1 MNNKIKLLMKSIDCA
16 TINMISAALWKYYDV
31 MPFEERVLQ
40 KVFSCN
46 NFKASLKQ
54 VKRCKSK
61 MLKLLRRVVIG
72 KPMESA
78 RLAQERFSAL
88 KGLAILSSDALSS
101 VAYAGEEILHV
112 LIPILGVASFT
123 LLAPISAAIIMLL
136 VIVSFSYKQIID
148 AFPKSTGGAY
158 MVAKEHLSMNA
169 GLVAGA
175 ALLFDYVLTVAVSVS
190 AGVAAF
196 TSAYH
201 PAAQYRVELCL
212 LVITVLVILNLRG
225 ITESANVFS
234 FPTYAFIISMFLLIG
249 IGVYKLAFAGLT
261 NPTPTEIVQT
271 SSDLSGLAF
280 TWLILR
286 SFSSG
291 CAALTGVEAVSDAVP
306 NFKEPENKNAK
317 TVLTMLVTLSFIMF
331 GGLTFLTMKLH
342 VEPVHQMTVISQVA
356 HIVFGEG
363 ILFYLF
369 QTSTFLILA
378 LAANTAFAG
387 FPLLASLMAKD
398 GFLPRYLALRGDR
411 LVFSNGIVLLGLL
424 AGILLMIFGGIT
436 TRIIPLYAVGVFTS
450 FTLAQSGMVKRWLG
464 HKTGQWR
471 RKLAVNGFGAIIT
484 GVVTIV
490 IAVTKFTHGAWFILV
505 LIPVMVYAFST
516 VHKHYL
522 DVKKQLDFDN
532 YHHREG
538 LQHKIIIPAASLT
551 NVVANTVDYAKLL
564 SDDVKVVHICTD
576 KEFTEKFIKKYEAW
590 NPGIELV
597 ILDSPYRS
605 VMDPLVDYIIDK
617 DKNKA
622 EGEVVT
628 VLIPEF
634 VTIRWWHRFLHN
646 QTGLLLQN
654 MLVFETDVVVTT
666 VPFHLRDSDLQVQ

>member
-1 MNNKIKLLMKSIDCA
+1 
-16 TINMISAALWKYYDV
+16 
-31 MPFEERVLQ
+31 
-40 KVFSCN
+40 
-46 NFKASLKQ
+46 
-54 VKRCKSK
+54 
-61 MLKLLRRVVIG
+61 MLKILRRVLIG

-78 RLAQERFSAL
+78 RLASERFSSI

-101 VAYAGEEILHV
+101 VAYAGEEILNV
-112 LIPILGVASFT
+112 LVPVLGAASFNLIT
-123 LLAPISAAIIMLL
+123 PISAAIITLL
-136 VIVSFSYKQIID
+136 FIVSFSYKQIID

-158 MVAKEHLSMNA
+158 MVSREHLSINA
-169 GLVAGA
+169 GLIAGA

-212 LVITVLVILNLRG
+212 LVISVLVILNLRG
-225 ITESANVFS
+225 VTESATVFS
-234 FPTYAFIISMFLLIG
+234 YPTYSFIMCMFILIG
-249 IGVYKLAFAGLT
+249 VGLYKLFFVGLT
-261 NPTPTEIVQT
+261 NPMPYETVSASP
-271 SSDLSGLAF
+271 DLGALAF

-286 SFSSG
+286 AFSSG

-317 TVLTMLVTLSFIMF
+317 TVLTMLVTLSFILF
-331 GGLTFLTMKLH
+331 GGLAILTMQLH
-342 VEPVHQMTVISQVA
+342 IQPSHQMTVISQVA
-356 HIVFGEG
+356 QIVFGKG

-411 LVFSNGIVLLGLL
+411 LVFSNGIVLLGVL
-424 AGILLMIFGGIT
+424 AGALLVIFGGIT
-436 TRIIPLYAVGVFTS
+436 TKIIPLYAVGVFTS
-450 FTLAQSGMVKRWLG
+450 FTLAQSGMVKRWLT
-464 HKTGQWR
+464 HRTGNWQA
-471 RKLAVNGFGAIIT
+471 KLAVNGIGALTT
-484 GVVTIV
+484 GAVTIV

-505 LIPVMVYAFST
+505 LLPVMVYAFST
-516 VHKHYL
+516 VHRHYM
-522 DVKKQLDFDN
+522 DVKIQLDFDN
-532 YHHREG
+532 YKHKEG
-538 LQHKIIIPAASLT
+538 LKHKIIIPAASLT
-551 NVVANTVDYAKLL
+551 NVVANTIDYAKEL
-564 SDDVKVVHICTD
+564 SDHVQVVHISTD
-576 KEFTEKFIKKYEAW
+576 HEFTEKFRKKYEAW

-605 VMDPLVDYIIDK
+605 VMDPLVDYIIEK
-617 DKNKA
+617 DRKKA

-634 VTIRWWHRFLHN
+634 VTTRWWHRFLHN
-646 QTGLLLQN
+646 QTGLMLQN
-654 MLVFETDVVVTT
+654 MLVFQTDVVVTT
-666 VPFHLRDSDLQVQ
+666 VPFHLRDSDLQVQN

>member
-1 MNNKIKLLMKSIDCA
+1 
-16 TINMISAALWKYYDV
+16 
-31 MPFEERVLQ
+31 
-40 KVFSCN
+40 
-46 NFKASLKQ
+46 
-54 VKRCKSK
+54 
-61 MLKLLRRVVIG
+61 MLKLLRRVIIG

-78 RLAQERFSAL
+78 RLAHERFSSF

-112 LIPILGVASFT
+112 LIPVIGVASFG
-123 LLAPISAAIIMLL
+123 LMAPIAAAILL
-136 VIVSFSYKQIID
+136 LLLIVSLSYKQIID
-148 AFPKSTGGAY
+148 AFPRSTGGAY
-158 MVAKEHLSMNA
+158 IVSREYLGVNA

-212 LVITVLVILNLRG
+212 LVIAVLVILNLRG

-234 FPTYAFIISMFLLIG
+234 FPTYAFIISMFLLVG
-249 IGVYKLAFAGLT
+249 LGVYKLLFAGLN
-261 NPTPTEIVQT
+261 NPVPNITAQST
-271 SSDLSGLAF
+271 DLSTLAF

-291 CAALTGVEAVSDAVP
+291 CTALSGVEAVSDAVP

-317 TVLTMLVTLSFIMF
+317 AVLTMLVTLSFIMF
-331 GGLTFLTMKLH
+331 GGLTFLTFVLH
-342 VEPVHQMTVISQVA
+342 VQPVHEMTVISQVA
-356 HIVFGEG
+356 HLVFGQG

-387 FPLLASLMAKD
+387 FPLLASLIAKD

-424 AGILLMIFGGIT
+424 AAILLIIFEGIT

-450 FTLAQSGMVKRWLG
+450 FTLAQSGMVKRWLS
-464 HKTGQWR
+464 HRTGPWR
-471 RKLAVNGFGAIIT
+471 GKLAINGIGALIT
-484 GVVTIV
+484 GAVTII

-505 LIPVMVYAFST
+505 LIPFMVYIFHT
-516 VHKHYL
+516 VHRHYL
-522 DVKKQLDFDN
+522 DVKAQLDFDN
-532 YHHREG
+532 YHRREG
-538 LQHKIIIPAASLT
+538 LKHKIIIPAASLT
-551 NVVANTVDYAKLL
+551 NVVANTIDYAKLL
-564 SDDVKVVHICTD
+564 SDDVKVVHISTD
-576 KEFTEKFIKKYEAW
+576 KEFTEKFVKKYETW

-605 VMDPLVDYIIDK
+605 VMDPLVEYIVEK
-617 DKNKA
+617 DKTKA

-634 VTIRWWHRFLHN
+634 VTIKWWHRFLHN

-654 MLVFETDVVVTT
+654 MLVFQADVVVTT
-666 VPFHLRDSDLQVQ
+666 VPFHLRNGKGQKVKS